1 MRFGDYPK
9 TEVKMKISFLLLTIF
24 LRLTAT
30 CTAQFSLEKF
40 FDEPIFGNYETLKAK
55 IKSKNPFEEKIVK
68 SRSLVYNS
76 TIESIPVK
84 VGYLFD
90 DGSQKG
96 KVITNSKEDEKNA
109 AQLFDILLKALEKKF
124 GINYSRNAVGPIIM
138 VNWKGMDTLSI
149 ILSKKKKKTILT
161 ILKK

>member
-1 MRFGDYPK
+1 
-9 TEVKMKISFLLLTIF
+9 MKINFLLVTIF
-24 LRLTAT
+24 FGFIAT

-40 FDEPIFGNYETLKAK
+40 FDEPISGNYETLKAK
-55 IKSKNPFEEKIVK
+55 IKSKNPFEEEIVK
-68 SRSLVYNS
+68 FRSLVYYN

-109 AQLFDILLKALEKKF
+109 AQLFDILLKVLEKKF
-124 GINYSRNAVGPIIM
+124 GTNYSKNDIGSMIM

-149 ILSKKKKKTILT
+149 ILSKKMKRTILT
-161 ILKK
+161 IVKK

>member
-1 MRFGDYPK
+1 M
-9 TEVKMKISFLLLTIF
+9 
-24 LRLTAT
+24 
-30 CTAQFSLEKF
+30 
-40 FDEPIFGNYETLKAK
+40 
-55 IKSKNPFEEKIVK
+55 
-68 SRSLVYNS
+68 VYNN

-109 AQLFDILLKALEKKF
+109 AQLFDILLNALEKKF
-124 GINYSRNAVGPIIM
+124 GINYSRNAVGSMIM

-161 ILKK
+161 IVKK